1 MRWAD
6 PHAWRSAVR
15 EFEREVSAWA
25 GPRPLQHEHDRG
37 QLVGRDT
44 DIRRFFDNLHFKRI
58 VHLIGE
64 SGVGKSSLLMAAIMP
79 RFERRGFTATICRD
93 WGNVDPDNFDDFVAA
108 KLHASLPP
116 SLAGLPQDAD
126 LFFELDEL
134 EGKAVIVLDQFEEV
148 VRHSEQ
154 VRRVAFDLVTKLYQ
168 HTGIPVV
175 LSYRSEYRHVFE
187 ALDKDL
193 RINHDHTRV
202 QQVSALA
209 PEVSLE
215 LVRRPRLPEGVDRD
229 AWTSVITE
237 KAFEAI
243 STAWTDTA
251 TASSQARIPIGMLN
265 LQALLFVLAQG
276 RTDTTRPIDDFDW
289 RRFSERAAARGHTTA
304 EELMSFALQD
314 CATTRF
320 ANARVIGL
328 RRDIGMDDVLCDGI
342 EALLARIVPRLSSGG
357 FKVEL
362 DTVELGEQLFS
373 EQFRDT
379 TAVLTGAGLGDE
391 RAVEGLVVAMTT
403 LPAEVTAGHDA
414 PASLLSRGRSDI
426 VRDHLLVPGDPALE
440 EHEVS
445 RVLAPVLPDRWTS
458 GVLRG
463 LGPVHL
469 LVEELRR
476 LGWALLWLHEL
487 NLARTDTDHAGRA
500 KVMLVHDGLGDPLS
514 DWAQEWR
521 RTHPNRALTAL
532 AAPRG
537 AEHEWVEKNLS
548 GKPGKPAYHVNLKLD
563 GNAVIGAAMRHVV
576 FVNGDF
582 LGTLFLRCTFED
594 VTFVN
599 CRLDGALFSDCT
611 VVGAQETAEAE
622 TYETLPAFRVTDPT
636 TVRRLSLYR
645 ESDAEAPTVVTVD
658 PDHPAEVFDGAPED
672 SEELAPAP
680 GGLTILGSRLSS
692 LTFRGTTFTSV
703 GESSSEVRFVH
714 VRGAGLD
721 VAQVSS
727 VSGPGSGR
735 WVFDSSVV
743 RHGAFTTDGGASAL
757 NLQINWS
764 VLSQWW
770 IGDGVAVSG
779 TVTDSL
785 VSQFRTGKGLSSL
798 TWDPRSV
805 VEGLLGA
812 EPARA
817 DNATSSAARFE
828 LFDGA
833 RGLEAAGPEAHDRFA
848 ERISRADYRRP
859 V

>member
-15 EFEREVSAWA
+15 DFERDVSAWA

-37 QLVGRDT
+37 QLVGRDA

-79 RFERRGFTATICRD
+79 RFERRGYTATICRD

-108 KLHASLPP
+108 KLHASLPAE
-116 SLAGLPQDAD
+116 LAGLPKDAD
-126 LFFELDEL
+126 LFLELDDL

-148 VRHSEQ
+148 VRHSER
-154 VRRVAFDLVTKLYQ
+154 VRRVAFELVTKLYQ

-187 ALDKDL
+187 TLDKDL

-209 PEVSLE
+209 PDVSLE
-215 LVRRPRLPEGVDRD
+215 LVTRPRLPEGVERG

-237 KAFEAI
+237 DAFEAI
-243 STAWTDTA
+243 RKAWTDA
-251 TASSQARIPIGMLN
+251 AAARSQARIPIGMLN

-276 RTDTTRPIDDFDW
+276 RAERTRPIDEGDW
-289 RRFSERAAARGHTTA
+289 ARFTERAGARGHATA

-314 CATTRF
+314 CATTRVE
-320 ANARVIGL
+320 NAREIGT
-328 RRDIGMDDVLCDGI
+328 RPEIGMDDVLCDGI

-362 DTVELGEQLFS
+362 DTMELGEQLFA
-373 EQFRDT
+373 EQVRDT
-379 TAVLTGAGLGDE
+379 TVALIEGGLGDE
-391 RAVEGLVVAMTT
+391 RAVEGLVLAMTT
-403 LPAEVTAGHDA
+403 LPDEVAPGHDA
-414 PASLLSRGRSDI
+414 PPIVLSRSRSEI
-426 VRDHLLVPGDPALE
+426 VRDHLVAPGDPVLE
-440 EHEVS
+440 MREV
-445 RVLAPVLPDRWTS
+445 RRALAPVVPDRSTS

-463 LGPVHL
+463 LGPLHL

-500 KVMLVHDGLGDPLS
+500 KVMLVHDGLGDPLG

-537 AEHEWVEKNLS
+537 AEHEWVDKGLS
-548 GKPGKPAYHVNLKLD
+548 GSPGAPRHHVNLKLD

-582 LGTLFLRCTFED
+582 LGTLFLRCEFED

-611 VVGAQETAEAE
+611 VIGAQETADAE
-622 TYETLPAFRVTDPT
+622 RFDTLPPFVLADPET
-636 TVRRLSLYR
+636 AERLNLYR
-645 ESDAEAPTVVTVD
+645 ESDAATPTVVTID
-658 PDHPAEVFDGAPED
+658 PDHPAEVVDGAPEG
-672 SEELAPAP
+672 SIVLEHVP

-692 LTFRGTTFTSV
+692 LTFRGTGFTPV
-703 GESSSEVRFVH
+703 GDTPSEVRFVH

-721 VAQVSS
+721 VAQLSP
-727 VSGPGSGR
+727 VSGPTLGR
-735 WVFDSSVV
+735 WVFDSSVI
-743 RHGAFTTDGGASAL
+743 RHGAFTTDVDDGAL

-764 VLSQWW
+764 VISQWW
-770 IGDGVAVSG
+770 VGDGVTVAG
-779 TVTDSL
+779 TVQDSL
-785 VSQFRTGKGLSSL
+785 VSQFRTAKGLSSL
-798 TWDPRSV
+798 TWDDRSV

-812 EPARA
+812 EPVRVK
-817 DNATSSAARFE
+817 DATASAGRFDF
-828 LFDGA
+828 FDGA
-833 RGLEAAGPEAHDRFA
+833 DRLEPAGPDAHERFA
-848 ERISRADYRRP
+848 ERIPRADYRRP
-859 V
+859 N